1 MAIFRDGVKV
11 GKYDIRTS
19 VSKQRAKGLLTKG
32 AFAGV
37 GALLGDDDKGS
48 DAFKKDA
55 KGEVQTIRTVVGK
68 GEGFQI
74 PANFKVEFRH
84 PSCINQESPGGG
96 QGPGGAQ
103 GSGTNKGL
111 VKTGGLDWRT
121 HIMNKSTDT
130 EFMKLWKAAQQSSG
144 MMWEKAKGQKYKRQD
159 QKMDLYCSKV
169 AIPDKSFNP
178 TANRQYNHPQFMP
191 QSIQYGTLTTE
202 FYCDGTMDIKNY
214 FDAWQKLIYNDLT
227 GNFNFYDEYTAEFD
241 VYTRATIA
249 SGTGIG
255 NPQTDEG
262 DNPTHG
268 WAKELS
274 DTIKEGTKQF
284 NEMTG
289 VDEPRSKAQMGKNKI
304 PAVDFRRNY
313 GVRIFKCWPQLV
325 SNIDLAHD
333 GGGNIAT
340 FTVTWQYE
348 KWNPFKMGNVGNR
361 STINLAIGEF
371 RNEKDGFPF
380 IEDLPPELSGPL
392 SSAIGQGINTGPLS
406 KGSNLLG

>member
-1 MAIFRDGVKV
+1 MAIFRKGVKV
-11 GKYDIRTS
+11 GKYDIRTG
-19 VSKQRAKGLLTKG
+19 VSKKRAQGLLRKHG
-32 AFAGV
+32 IIE
-37 GALLGDDDKGS
+37 DDKGR
-48 DAFKKDA
+48 KKYEKDA
-55 KGEVQTIRTVVGK
+55 RGNIQTIRTVVGK
-68 GEGFQI
+68 GEGFQS
-74 PANFKVEFRH
+74 PANFKVEFQM
-84 PSCINQESPGGG
+84 PQCINQTSNNAGPRGG
-96 QGPGGAQ
+96 
-103 GSGTNKGL
+103 SNNSK
-111 VKTGGLDWRT
+111 VRTGGLDWRT

-130 EFMKLWKAAQQSSG
+130 EFLKLWKAAQQSSA
-144 MMWEKAKGQKYKRQD
+144 MFWNKSKGQKYKRQE

-178 TANRQYNHPQFMP
+178 AANRQYNHPQFMP

-227 GNFNFYDEYTAEFD
+227 GNFNFYNEYTAEFD
-241 VYTRATIA
+241 IYTRATIA
-249 SGTGIG
+249 SGEKIG
-255 NPQTDEG
+255 SPKTDEG
-262 DNPTHG
+262 EHKTAG
-268 WAKELS
+268 WAENLS
-274 DTIKEGTKQF
+274 KKIKEGTAAL
-284 NEMTG
+284 NDATG
-289 VDEPRSKAQMGKNKI
+289 VDGPRDGKQVGENKI

-325 SNIDLAHD
+325 SNVDLAHD
-333 GGGNIAT
+333 AGGGIAR

-392 SSAIGQGINTGPLS
+392 SSAIGQGINTGPMS
-406 KGSNLLG
+406 KASNLLG